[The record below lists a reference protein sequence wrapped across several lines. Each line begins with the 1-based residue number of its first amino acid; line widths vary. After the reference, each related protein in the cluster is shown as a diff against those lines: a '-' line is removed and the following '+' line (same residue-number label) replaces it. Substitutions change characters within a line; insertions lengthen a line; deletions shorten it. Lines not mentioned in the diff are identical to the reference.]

1 VTLADVRGEIGE
13 VIAGQREGR
22 RNDDEIVVFDSTGTA
37 VQDTAPA
44 AALYLAMQNA
54 PTADLWAMN

>member
-1 VTLADVRGEIGE
+1 MIT
-13 VIAGQREGR
+13 GQRDGR
-22 RNDDEIVVFDSTGTA
+22 RTQDEIVIFDSTGTA

-44 AALYLAMQNA
+44 AALYLASKNA